1 MLALYVYS
9 SPYRFWFTHRVVRM
23 KYVRR
28 RRVVNDDYLVNFPS
42 ESAEVLYV
50 VAAVE
55 DAGLAKQARVEN
67 VPLIQ

>member
-1 MLALYVYS
+1 
-9 SPYRFWFTHRVVRM
+9 M